1 MKKSKN
7 IIAGA
12 MLSLGAAFSFS
23 EVQAQ
28 TCVMPPSCEELGY
41 KQTEADC
48 KGLDVVLKCPTDM
61 SKMACLGSSVS
72 QDVSLGSI
80 LYGDGTVASGLIAGK
95 KPIGIVFDVINRLA
109 LALTDVKQDGSAGS
123 GTMPWSSGYCD
134 TPNLENCTDWSTI
147 PISCGL
153 DGRANTDAILA
164 STCNGTTYAA
174 NAVNAYQTSNCSAD
188 FCQKGKWFLPSM
200 RDLNTIYSFKSV
212 INNSLTLLVSIGASK
227 LAGSEL
233 TSIFYWS
240 STRYGNSYPWYLHM
254 DRGTGYSNVLY
265 NGSYY
270 VRPVV
275 KF

>member
-41 KQTEADC
+41 TMTEADC

-109 LALTDVKQDGSAGS
+109 LALTNVKQDGSAGS
-123 GTMPWSSGYCD
+123 GTMYWSSSSCD
-134 TPNLENCTDWSTI
+134 TPNLENCTDGSTI
-147 PISCGL
+147 TISCGL

-164 STCNGTTYAA
+164 STCNGTTYAV
-174 NAVNAYQTSNCSAD
+174 NAVNAYQTSNCRAD
-188 FCQKGKWFLPSM
+188 FCQKGKWFLPSL
-200 RDLNTIYSFKSV
+200 RDLNTIYTFKSV
-212 INNSLTLLVSIGASK
+212 INNSLTLLTSQGASN
-227 LAGSEL
+227 LQENGDYY
-233 TSIFYWS
+233 YWS
-240 STRYGNSYPWYLHM
+240 STE
-254 DRGTGYSNVLY
+254 Y
-265 NGSYY
+265 NGGSAWLLDMGNGLKYGY
-270 VRPVV
+270 LGKSSHGSNVRPVLA
-275 KF
+275 F

>member
-12 MLSLGAAFSFS
+12 MLSCGAAFSFS

-80 LYGDGTVASGLIAGK
+80 LYGDGTVASGVVTGK

-123 GTMPWSSGYCD
+123 GSMSWSSGYCD
-134 TPNLENCTDWSTI
+134 TPNLEK
-147 PISCGL
+147 CGNWDTVITTCGT

-164 STCNGTTYAA
+164 STCNVTTYAA

-188 FCQKGKWFLPSM
+188 FCQKGKWFLPSL

-212 INNSLTLLVSIGASK
+212 INNSLTLLVSIGASN
-227 LAGSEL
+227 LQESY
-233 TSIFYWS
+233 YWS
-240 STRYGNSYPWYLHM
+240 STEYNYDYAWRLN
-254 DRGTGYSNVLY
+254 LY
-265 NGSYY
+265 NGYKSDYIKDGNNVYNGYNY
-270 VRPVV
+270 VRPVLA
-275 KF
+275 F